1 MDKFLS
7 SRLFQFFLVPLLV
20 LCWFM
25 WTDPSNGADTLL
37 RIQMWVQAFAIT
49 GFAYMIAK
57 SLLGKASSQELYEKA
72 SAGNTAAAIAYLGVC
87 LLRAIV
93 FFGLLFFFAMLT
105 K

>member
-20 LCWFM
+20 LCWFV
-25 WTDPSNGADTLL
+25 WTDPSGGADTLL

-57 SLLGKASSQELYEKA
+57 SLLGKASSQDLYEQVMKG
-72 SAGNTAAAIAYLGVC
+72 SHAAAISYLGVC

-93 FFGLLFFFAMLT
+93 FFGLLLFFALLT